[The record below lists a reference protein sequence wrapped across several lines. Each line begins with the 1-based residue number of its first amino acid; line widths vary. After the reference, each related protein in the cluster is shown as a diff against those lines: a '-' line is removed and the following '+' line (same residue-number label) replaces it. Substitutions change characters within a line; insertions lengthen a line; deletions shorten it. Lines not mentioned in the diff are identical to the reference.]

1 MNNIFLPELKS
12 IEIKNFTLYPNGLN
26 FKYDFVN
33 GVNLIVGGNG
43 MGKTTFVNIIKYAII
58 GHYKEGYD
66 FTRTYLGRKIDKRT
80 NHPWNYFKKRMDD
93 SISHSYPAT
102 VKITFHV
109 NGTEFKIERDLNNIQ
124 ILSVS
129 VNNDQLLGELIDQ
142 STYDRLFYDYS
153 REKNED
159 TKKDLY
165 KKLSNSLPFK
175 FEESIEHCSNMEFDD
190 LIYFVNKILFFGED
204 HQTILWGNNS
214 SEDVQTEL
222 FNKYFNDRNLNN
234 ERQEANRWAKYYDT
248 QARHTSEDIRVIR
261 KVLDKVTNDADINT
275 SINQVRENLEKFKDE
290 RESLSDLLDQNQ
302 ITRKETDR
310 ELRLATNKVNEL
322 SQEIS
327 QIELRNKNA
336 ENILL
341 QNQWITLHK
350 NYHNYVKSITSNA
363 LCPLCNQEL
372 EESFVKYKTEK
383 NENCILCDQKIHES
397 EEIVIDTDYKEN
409 ISSIKVEIQN
419 YQNFIYECDDRLK
432 KLDNEFRLGKQKLRD
447 INSEIRN
454 FEYSLIEKENN
465 KEDDPADKL
474 QAFYDEIAEL
484 ELKKEKFQE
493 ESKTYK
499 NRSQEITDKI
509 EEVIIKNVLNFSS
522 LFAGYAE
529 KFLGVRCSLT
539 YDEIDGQKR
548 FYPVIDGKIRER
560 EEELSESQR
569 FFVDHAF
576 RMSIL
581 SFFYKT
587 PSFYIVETPD
597 SSLDISYERNAADVF
612 MRFLEKPYALILT
625 TNLNNSEFLNYLAKS
640 AHTVGTINL
649 LEIGKKSPIQD
660 NNQFL
665 GSILNKVQININE
678 RKNT

>member
-1 MNNIFLPELKS
+1 MNNIYLPELKS

-66 FTRTYLGRKIDKRT
+66 FTRTYLGRKIEKRT
-80 NHPWNYFKKRMDD
+80 NHPWNYFRKRMDE
-93 SISHSYPAT
+93 SISNSFPAT
-102 VKITFHV
+102 VKIIFHV
-109 NGTEFKIERDLNNIQ
+109 NGVEFKIERGLSDIQ
-124 ILSVS
+124 ILEVS
-129 VNNDQLLGELIDQ
+129 VDNVTLNGELIDQ
-142 STYDRLFYDYS
+142 ATYDRLYYDYS
-153 REKNED
+153 REKN
-159 TKKDLY
+159 KDLAEQFY
-165 KKLSNSLPFK
+165 NKLSNSLPFK
-175 FEESIEHCSNMEFDD
+175 FERSIEQYSNMQFDD

-222 FNKYFNDRNLNN
+222 FNKYFNDRNLNI
-234 ERQEANRWAKYYDT
+234 ERQEANRWTKYYDT

-261 KVLDKVTNDADINT
+261 KVLDKVTDVDDINT
-275 SINQVRENLEKFKDE
+275 SINQVRDNIERLKEE
-290 RESLSDLLDQNQ
+290 RENLSDLLEQNQ
-302 ITRKETDR
+302 TTSKETDR
-310 ELRLATNKVNEL
+310 DLRLASNNVNEL
-322 SQEIS
+322 SQEVS
-327 QIELRNKNA
+327 QIEIRQKN
-336 ENILL
+336 EESILM

-350 NYHNYVKSITSNA
+350 NYHNFVKSISSNA
-363 LCPLCNQEL
+363 LCPMCNQEL
-372 EESFVKYKTEK
+372 EESFVTIKTEN
-383 NENCILCDQKIHES
+383 NENCILCDQKLHKNAELD
-397 EEIVIDTDYKEN
+397 IDTNFKDKL
-409 ISSIKVEIQN
+409 ISIKVKIQN
-419 YQNFIYECDDRLK
+419 YQNFIYECDDKLK
-432 KLDNEFRLGKQKLRD
+432 RLDNEFRKGKQRLRE
-447 INSEIRN
+447 INSKVRN
-454 FEYSLIEKENN
+454 LEYSLVEKENN
-465 KEDDPADKL
+465 KKDNPTDKL
-474 QAFYDEIAEL
+474 QAFYDEIDEL
-484 ELKKEKFQE
+484 ELKKEHYQE

-509 EEVIIKNVLNFSS
+509 EEEIIKNVLNFSTI
-522 LFAGYAE
+522 FAGYAE
-529 KFLGVRCSLT
+529 KFLGVKCSLT

-612 MRFLEKPYALILT
+612 IRFLEKPYALILT

-640 AHTVGTINL
+640 ANTVSTINL
-649 LEIGKKSPIQD
+649 LQIGKKSPIQD
-660 NNQFL
+660 NNQLL
-665 GSILNKVQININE
+665 GSILNKVQIKI
-678 RKNT
+678 KY

>member
-1 MNNIFLPELKS
+1 MDES
-12 IEIKNFTLYPNGLN
+12 ILN
-26 FKYDFVN
+26 
-33 GVNLIVGGNG
+33 
-43 MGKTTFVNIIKYAII
+43 
-58 GHYKEGYD
+58 
-66 FTRTYLGRKIDKRT
+66 
-80 NHPWNYFKKRMDD
+80 
-93 SISHSYPAT
+93 SYPAT
-102 VKITFHV
+102 VQIAFHV
-109 NGTEFKIERDLNNIQ
+109 NGIEFKIERDLGDIK

-129 VNNDQLLGELIDQ
+129 VNGDLLNGELIDQ
-142 STYDRLFYDYS
+142 NAYDRLFYDYS
-153 REKNED
+153 REKD
-159 TKKDLY
+159 KDAEEQLY
-165 KKLSNSLPFK
+165 DKLSNSLPFK
-175 FEESIEHCSNMEFDD
+175 FEKSIEQSSNMQFDD

-222 FNKYFNDRNLNN
+222 FNKYFNDRNLNI

-248 QARHTSEDIRVIR
+248 QARHTSEDIRVIS
-261 KVLDKVTNDADINT
+261 KVLDKVTDTDTIRT
-275 SINQVRENLEKFKDE
+275 SNSQIQENIGHLKEEKDN
-290 RESLSDLLDQNQ
+290 LSDILEQNQ
-302 ITRKETDR
+302 ITSKETDR
-310 ELRLATNKVNEL
+310 ELRLASNKVNEL

-327 QIELRNKNA
+327 QIEIKQKNA
-336 ENILL
+336 ESIFL
-341 QNQWITLHK
+341 QNKWITLHK
-350 NYHNYVKSITSNA
+350 NYNNYVKSISLNS

-372 EESFVKYKTEK
+372 EDSFVKHKTE
-383 NENCILCDQKIHES
+383 NDENCILCNQKLHKKDELD
-397 EEIVIDTDYKEN
+397 IDTDFKDKLN
-409 ISSIKVEIQN
+409 SIKDKIRHH
-419 YQNFIYECDDRLK
+419 QNFIYECDDKLK
-432 KLDNEFRLGKQKLRD
+432 KLDSEFRKGKQRLRE

-454 FEYSLIEKENN
+454 LEYSLIEKENN
-465 KEDDPADKL
+465 KEDNPTDKL
-474 QAFYDEIAEL
+474 QAFYDEITEL
-484 ELKKEKFQE
+484 EIKKEKYQE

-509 EEVIIKNVLNFSS
+509 EEEIIKNVLNFST

-529 KFLGVRCSLT
+529 KFLGVKCSLT

-548 FYPVIDGKIRER
+548 FYPVIDGKIREQ

-612 MRFLEKPYALILT
+612 MRFLEKPYALIIT

-640 AHTVGTINL
+640 ANTVSTINL
-649 LEIGKKSPIQD
+649 LQIGKKSPIQN

-665 GSILNKVQININE
+665 GSILSKVQININE